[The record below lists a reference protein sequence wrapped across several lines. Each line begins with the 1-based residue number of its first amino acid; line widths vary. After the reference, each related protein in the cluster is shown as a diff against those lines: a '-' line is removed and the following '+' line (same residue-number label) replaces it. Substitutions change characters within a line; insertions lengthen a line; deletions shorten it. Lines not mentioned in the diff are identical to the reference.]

1 MSKGVLKLRVKEGE
15 KVYIGDIEVVLEEIS
30 ACGYSASLV
39 IIADKSIKI
48 LRGAVLEKDA
58 RQRF

>member
-15 KVYIGDIEVVLEEIS
+15 KIYIGDIEVVLEEIS
-30 ACGYSASLV
+30 ASGYSASVV

-48 LRGAVLEKDA
+48 LRGAVLEKEV
-58 RQRF
+58 RQRI